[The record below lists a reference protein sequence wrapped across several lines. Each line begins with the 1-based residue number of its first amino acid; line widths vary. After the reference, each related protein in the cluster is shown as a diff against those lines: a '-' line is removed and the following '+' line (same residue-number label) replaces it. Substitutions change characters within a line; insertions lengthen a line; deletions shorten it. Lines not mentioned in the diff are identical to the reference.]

1 HVLGTRR
8 RLIILRLA
16 GRLNRRFTLYRLRAA
31 QFFSRWRGDVRL
43 FRSRCGCHAQ
53 QCTARNLEVTSEQ
66 QHERQGPDSEY
77 NTIDEYREANSSEG
91 SLEDEV
97 ELGDS
102 VDGSE
107 RED

>member
-1 HVLGTRR
+1 MPGLSG
-8 RLIILRLA
+8 LR
-16 GRLNRRFTLYRLRAA
+16 NI
-31 QFFSRWRGDVRL
+31 RL
-43 FRSRCGCHAQ
+43 FGGWRRHVRIFARVHARRCSHGA
-53 QCTARNLEVTSEQ
+53 ARNLEMASQQ
-66 QHERQGPDSEY
+66 QHQRQGPDSEY